1 MTRPTHPWRSA
12 PSLGAAPVALA
23 LAAGLVACSHGPG
36 PAPQPND
43 PLAFDPARYQ
53 TQQVTVSG
61 QTIAV
66 RAWENVVYV
75 RQPVDARYQAMNIYV
90 PEAYF
95 QKGGSVGGYTAA
107 TAPIF
112 LPNQVGG
119 YMPALPGTAQPPTQG
134 PGAGKTSTIAQAL
147 ARGYVV
153 ASPGARG
160 RTLQGSDGRYTGKAP
175 AAIVDLK
182 AAVRWLHHNDT
193 RMPGDARKII
203 SNGTSA
209 GGALS
214 ALLGASGNHP
224 DYAAALRALGAAEGR
239 DDIFA
244 VSAYCPIT
252 NLEHADAAYEWQFQG
267 VNAYTKIDIRMLDY
281 HVERKEIPG
290 TLNAAQQATS
300 AALAPQ
306 FVSYINALGLR
317 SPQGQALTLN
327 AQGDGPFK
335 EYVQSWVIASAQQQL
350 DAGQRLADFPWL
362 RIQGGKVQGMDFAA
376 YARAI
381 GRAKTPPAFDALD
394 LGSGENQ
401 LFGSALL
408 DKRHFTAYATRH
420 STADKPAEAPT
431 ADATTVRMMNAMAY
445 LGDGQATAARHW
457 RVRHGT
463 HDRDTSL
470 AIPVLLATAAQ
481 AQGLSVDFA
490 LPWNRPHS
498 GDYDLDELFAWMAQ
512 VAATPVAPR

>member
-1 MTRPTHPWRSA
+1 MLARVLMPV
-12 PSLGAAPVALA
+12 GAACA
-23 LAAGLVACSHGPG
+23 LAACSSPPAAMPDDALVFH
-36 PAPQPND
+36 PAHFQK
-43 PLAFDPARYQ
+43 Q
-53 TQQVTVSG
+53 EVTVND

-75 RQPVDARYQAMNIYV
+75 RQPVDAKYQAMNIYV

-95 QKGGSVGGYTAA
+95 QGASVGGYTAE

-119 YMPALPGTAQPPTQG
+119 YMPALPGTAQPPVQG
-134 PGAGKTSTIAQAL
+134 PGAGRTSTIAQAL

-182 AAVRWLHHNDT
+182 AAVRWLHHNDA

-252 NLEHADAAYEWQFQG
+252 NLEQADAAYEWQFNG
-267 VNAYTKIDIRMLDY
+267 VRDYTKMDIRMLDY
-281 HVERKEIPG
+281 HVERKEVPG
-290 TLNAAQQATS
+290 TLDAAQMATS
-300 AALAPQ
+300 AALAPL
-306 FVSYINALGLR
+306 FPAYVNALGLR

-335 EYVQSWVIASAQQQL
+335 DYVQSLVMASAQQQL
-350 DAGQRLADFPWL
+350 DAGQSLAGFDWL
-362 RIQGGKVQGMDFAA
+362 RVEGGKVRGMDFAA
-376 YARAI
+376 DVRAI

-394 LGSGENQ
+394 LSSGENQ
-401 LFGSALL
+401 LFGSALI
-408 DKRHFTAYATRH
+408 DKLHFTAYSTRH
-420 STADKPAEAPT
+420 STAGDAPA
-431 ADATTVRMMNAMAY
+431 ADASTVRMMNAMAY
-445 LGDGQATAARHW
+445 VGDGKATAARHW

-470 AIPVLLATAAQ
+470 AVPVLLATALHG
-481 AQGLSVDFA
+481 QGLDVDLA

-498 GDYDLDELFAWMAQ
+498 GDYDLDELFAWMAK
-512 VAATPVAPR
+512 VAAAAPGAQR